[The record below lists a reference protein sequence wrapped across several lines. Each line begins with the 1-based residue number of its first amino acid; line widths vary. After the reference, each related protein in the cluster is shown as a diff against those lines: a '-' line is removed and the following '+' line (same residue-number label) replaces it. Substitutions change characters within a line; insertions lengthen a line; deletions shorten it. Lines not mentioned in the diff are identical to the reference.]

1 MDVPKLPVGRLGAEA
16 FEFVADHFAGLFQL
30 FSLVVTAMEAALRGI
45 LLFVPAEVW
54 IVAVAVIC
62 WRVVGLRLAA
72 FALGSLLLLLNQ
84 GLWALTMV
92 TLSLVL
98 TSTLIGLAIA
108 IPIGIVVAESR
119 IAQAVAG
126 PLLDF
131 IQTMPRFVYLIPAV
145 ILLGI
150 DVPPAV
156 FATLTLAV
164 VPPIRV
170 IATGL
175 NQVDAHLVEAARAF
189 GATRFQILRKVK
201 IPLAIAAIMLGVNQC
216 IMMSLSMV
224 VIASLIGA
232 AGLGGEILAAL
243 SSLDAAR
250 GIVAS
255 IGIFVLAVLL
265 DRITRGMAARLPG
278 GTGRHFARGN

>member
-1 MDVPKLPVGRLGAEA
+1 MDVPKIPIGQIGADA
-16 FEFVADHFAGLFQL
+16 FDFIAANFAGLFTL
-30 FSLVVTAMEAALRGI
+30 FSLIVTAIEAAFRAA
-45 LLFVPAEVW
+45 LLFVPAAAW
-54 IVAVAVIC
+54 IVIVTFIC
-62 WRVVGLRLAA
+62 WRLVGLRLAA
-72 FALGSLLLLLNQ
+72 FALGALLLLLNQ
-84 GLWALTMV
+84 GLWQLTML

-98 TSTLIGLAIA
+98 TSTLIALMLALPIA
-108 IPIGIVVAESR
+108 ILVAENRMVRAFSEP
-119 IAQAVAG
+119 I
-126 PLLDF
+126 LDL

-164 VPPIRV
+164 VPPVRV

-175 NQVDAHLVEAARAF
+175 RQVDPHLVEAARAY
-189 GATRFQILRKVK
+189 GATPLQILFKVK
-201 IPLAIAAIMLGVNQC
+201 MPLAIAAIMLGVNQC

-232 AGLGGEILAAL
+232 SGLGSEILAAL

-255 IGIFVLAVLL
+255 IGIFVLAILL
-265 DRITRGMAARLPG
+265 DRITRAMATHLPG
-278 GTGRHFARGN
+278 GTGRHFAKGD

>member
-1 MDVPKLPVGRLGAEA
+1 MDVPKLPIGDAGAQA
-16 FEFVADHFAGLFQL
+16 FDFVAAHFTWLFDA
-30 FSLVVTAMEAALRGI
+30 FKVTVTALDAAFSGT
-45 LLFVPAEVW
+45 LLFIPAAVW
-54 IVAVAVIC
+54 IVAIAALC
-62 WRVVGLRLAA
+62 WRLVGLRLAL
-72 FALGSLLLLLNQ
+72 FALLSLLLLLNQ
-84 GLWALTMV
+84 GLWEQTMV

-98 TSTLIGLAIA
+98 TSTLIALAIA
-108 IPIGIVVAESR
+108 LPLGILMAESR
-119 IAQAVAG
+119 LLRAALG

-145 ILLGI
+145 VLLGI

-175 NQVDAHLVEAARAF
+175 DQVDPHMIEAARAY

-232 AGLGGEILAAL
+232 AGLGSEILNAL
-243 SSLDAAR
+243 SSLDAGR
-250 GIVAS
+250 GVVAS

-265 DRITRGMAARLPG
+265 DRITRAVALRLPG
-278 GTGRHFARGN
+278 GTGRHFSRGA

>member
-1 MDVPKLPVGRLGAEA
+1 MDVPKLPIGRIGAEA
-16 FEFVADHFAGLFQL
+16 FDFVAANFAGLFAL
-30 FSLVVTAMEAALRGI
+30 FSLVVTAIEAALRSV
-45 LLFVPAEVW
+45 LLFVPAAAW
-54 IVAVAVIC
+54 IVIVALIC
-62 WRVVGLRLAA
+62 WRLVSLRLAV

-84 GLWALTMV
+84 GLWQLTML

-98 TSTLIGLAIA
+98 TSTLIALMLAMPIA
-108 IPIGIVVAESR
+108 VLIAENRMVRAFSEPI
-119 IAQAVAG
+119 
-126 PLLDF
+126 LDL

-164 VPPIRV
+164 VPPVRI

-175 NQVDAHLVEAARAF
+175 RQVDPHLIEAARAY
-189 GATRFQILRKVK
+189 GATPLQILFKVK

-232 AGLGGEILAAL
+232 SGLGSEILGAL

-265 DRITRGMAARLPG
+265 DRITKAKAVQLPG
-278 GTGRHFARGN
+278 GTGRHFAKGD

>member
-1 MDVPKLPVGRLGAEA
+1 MDVPKLPIGDAGARA
-16 FEFVADHFAGLFQL
+16 FDFVAAHFTWLFDAFKATVIAL
-30 FSLVVTAMEAALRGI
+30 DAAFSGT
-45 LLFVPAEVW
+45 LLFVPALVW
-54 IVAVAVIC
+54 IVVIAALC
-62 WRVVGLRLAA
+62 WRLVGLRLAL
-72 FALGSLLLLLNQ
+72 FAVLSLLLLLNQ
-84 GLWALTMV
+84 GLWEQTMV

-98 TSTLIGLAIA
+98 TSTLIALVIA
-108 IPIGIVVAESR
+108 LPLGILMAESR
-119 IAQAVAG
+119 LVRAALG

-145 ILLGI
+145 VLLGI

-170 IATGL
+170 VATGL
-175 NQVDAHLVEAARAF
+175 GQVDPHLVEAARAY

-232 AGLGGEILAAL
+232 AGLGSEILNAL
-243 SSLDAAR
+243 SSLDAGR
-250 GIVAS
+250 GVVAS

-265 DRITRGMAARLPG
+265 DRITRAAASRLPG
-278 GTGRHFARGN
+278 GTGRHFAKGA

>member
-1 MDVPKLPVGRLGAEA
+1 MDVPKLPVGRLGEEA
-16 FEFVADHFAGLFQL
+16 FNFVAAHFAGLFAL
-30 FSLVVTAMEAALRGI
+30 FSLVVTAIEAAFRAV
-45 LLFVPAEVW
+45 LLFVPAPVW
-54 IVAVAVIC
+54 IVVVALIC
-62 WRVVGLRLAA
+62 WRLVGLRLAA
-72 FALGSLLLLLNQ
+72 FALGSLFLLLNQ
-84 GLWALTMV
+84 GLWGLTML

-98 TSTLIGLAIA
+98 TSTLIALLIAVPLAILIA
-108 IPIGIVVAESR
+108 ENRVVRVISEPI
-119 IAQAVAG
+119 
-126 PLLDF
+126 LDL

-164 VPPIRV
+164 VPPVRV
-170 IATGL
+170 ISTGL
-175 NQVDAHLVEAARAF
+175 RQVDPHLVEAVRAY
-189 GATRFQILRKVK
+189 GASPLQVLFKVK
-201 IPLAIAAIMLGVNQC
+201 MPLAIAAIMLGVNQC

-232 AGLGGEILAAL
+232 SGLGSEILEAL

-265 DRITRGMAARLPG
+265 DRITRAMASHLPG
-278 GTGRHFARGN
+278 GTGRHFAKGA